1 MSDKSNKPIYTNDQL
16 DMGLREGLR
25 SLPVPEPSAA
35 FDARILAALKD
46 DRPAWLRF
54 WVTIRPTFS
63 AAACSL
69 ALTLAFIHWSSMTS
83 VAQLP
88 TSQASGTPVQLNEQA
103 LDTSNLTGATLL
115 RLSTILQAPPPAVG
129 SPADD
134 AEKSDGRASSLPSPS
149 RSIPIFRNHR
159 A

>member
-1 MSDKSNKPIYTNDQL
+1 MSNKPISSNDQL

-35 FDARILAALKD
+35 FDARILDALQD
-46 DRPAWLRF
+46 DRPGWLRF
-54 WVTIRPTFS
+54 WITIRPTFS

-69 ALTLAFIHWSSMTS
+69 ALTLVFIHWSSMTS

-88 TSQASGTPVQLNEQA
+88 MSQATGKPVQLDEQA
-103 LDTSNLTGATLL
+103 LDTSNLCGATLL
-115 RLSTILQAPPPAVG
+115 RLSTILQAPPPATG
-129 SPADD
+129 SPTDD
-134 AEKSDGRASSLPSPS
+134 TEKTDGKASSLPFLP
-149 RSIPIFRNHR
+149 RSITTFRTHK